1 MMTTSST
8 FLLPRRISW
17 VGGRPTGRPLFG
29 LKVMWEATVGGEDFP
44 LTGGRRGGIFF
55 GGGIRGEELLE
66 GEIVEC
72 FRGRREL
79 VDGDIVDARL
89 LISALVWDKRRSS
102 VGTLSVPC
110 KENMVKV

>member
-1 MMTTSST
+1 M
-8 FLLPRRISW
+8 
-17 VGGRPTGRPLFG
+17 
-29 LKVMWEATVGGEDFP
+29 GGEDFP
-44 LTGGRRGGIFF
+44 LTGGRRGGISF

-102 VGTLSVPC
+102 VGTLSVSC
-110 KENMVKV
+110 KEDIVKV